1 MQKGRYIEKGRREK
15 RMRGG
20 QLPSAHFLLM
30 DKANSRRQCC
40 RQIWIFFITRTHTLI
55 CWGWQRQKH
64 IYFFFHSGLLLSF
77 LLFFFHVNKVIWSL
91 CLAFRQNVSW
101 FLFSFHFY
109 RLYWDYLKWK
119 IDLIKKKKKCN
130 DVHQKN
136 NDYLCSVN
144 KFHIQWIWMLWMN
157 KHDCRKILRFLVFMT
172 NTSIS
177 FQSSVGS
184 ITKPYLLFKYHIE
197 YSC

>member
-1 MQKGRYIEKGRREK
+1 
-15 RMRGG
+15 
-20 QLPSAHFLLM
+20 M

-64 IYFFFHSGLLLSF
+64 SYFLFHSGLLLSF

-119 IDLIKKKKKCN
+119 IDLIYKKIN
-130 DVHQKN
+130 VMI
-136 NDYLCSVN
+136 Y
-144 KFHIQWIWMLWMN
+144 I
-157 KHDCRKILRFLVFMT
+157 RKIMT
-172 NTSIS
+172 IFVQLIS
-177 FQSSVGS
+177 FTFSEFGCYEWINMTVAKFCGFSSLWLTPVFPFS
-184 ITKPYLLFKYHIE
+184 HLLALSPSLTYSLNIILNTAARKVKIVLALAKYQREIRLE
-197 YSC
+197 R